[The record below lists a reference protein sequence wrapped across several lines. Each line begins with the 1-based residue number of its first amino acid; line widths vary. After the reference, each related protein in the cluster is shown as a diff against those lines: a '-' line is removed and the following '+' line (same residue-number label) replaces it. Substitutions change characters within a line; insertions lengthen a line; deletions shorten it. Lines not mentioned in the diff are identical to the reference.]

1 MQGGGGEHGWGRG
14 GVKVLQ
20 GERGR
25 GGETGMRNE
34 VERGVEW
41 EEIG

>member
-1 MQGGGGEHGWGRG
+1 MGDRSG
-14 GVKVLQ
+14 GVKVLRGE
-20 GERGR
+20 GEREMKEWR
-25 GGETGMRNE
+25 DE